1 MVSPRLRT
9 AALPA
14 LSPILLTAI
23 SLRPGIGCSEKE
35 RNGAKD
41 VPFLAVVA
49 LEQGLMIEEGLGK
62 ASDAC
67 AIAQASGNH
76 GECHDA

>member
-1 MVSPRLRT
+1 M
-9 AALPA
+9 
-14 LSPILLTAI
+14 
-23 SLRPGIGCSEKE
+23 SLRPGIGCSEEE

-49 LEQGLMIEEGLGK
+49 LEYGLMIEEGLGE

-67 AIAQASGNH
+67 AIAKASADH
-76 GECHDA
+76 GERHDA